1 MRCAESLRVQAYFDA
16 EVDAVSAAAIERH
29 LEHCAEC
36 RALLQ
41 DLEHVRT
48 VLRRDSAYVRAPMEL
63 RTKIMRALDQESAA
77 ETSVADGTPTAEG
90 TAAQR
95 GGPALEGTSAEGA
108 SALEGM
114 PALVGTPTS
123 EGPSASGVSAL
134 KGIPAHEGTALSRG
148 TMRPIERAS
157 PKRRIRPFW
166 VGALSGAGGAAIAA
180 TFAFL
185 LLVPRLTNPL
195 LDELVSAHV
204 RSLMPS
210 HLIDVVSTDK
220 HTVKPWFAGHADV
233 SPVVADFEPQGYR
246 LIGGRVDY
254 LEHQRSAVVVYQ
266 HGAHVINVFSWA
278 GLERPLPADVTRS
291 GYHLAFWKAGDLEY
305 CAVSDTGWDELLGL
319 VRLLKE

>member
-1 MRCAESLRVQAYFDA
+1 MPCAESLRVQAYFDA
-16 EVDAVSAAAIERH
+16 EVDAVSAADIERH

-41 DLEHVRT
+41 DLEHVRS

-63 RTKIMRALDQESAA
+63 RTKIMRALDQENAA
-77 ETSVADGTPTAEG
+77 ETPVA
-90 TAAQR
+90 
-95 GGPALEGTSAEGA
+95 EGTSATEGN
-108 SALEGM
+108 SD
-114 PALVGTPTS
+114 PQGTPATEGTQAPQGTS
-123 EGPSASGVSAL
+123 TA
-134 KGIPAHEGTALSRG
+134 EGTALSRG
-148 TMRPIERAS
+148 TVLPRRTPRPGERVLPNWRMRS
-157 PKRRIRPFW
+157 FW
-166 VGALSGAGGAAIAA
+166 LGALGGVGGAAIAA

-185 LLVPRLTNPL
+185 LLAPRFTNPL

-210 HLIDVVSTDK
+210 HLIDVASTDK

-233 SPVVADFEPQGYR
+233 SPVVADFELQGYR

-278 GLERPLPADVTRS
+278 GHQRALPADVTRS
-291 GYHLAFWKAGDLEY
+291 GYHLTFWKAGDLEY
-305 CAVSDTGWDELLGL
+305 CAVSDAGWDELVGL
-319 VRLLKE
+319 VRLLRE

>member
-1 MRCAESLRVQAYFDA
+1 VRCAESLRVQAYFDG
-16 EVDAVSAAAIERH
+16 EVDAVSAADIERH

-36 RALLQ
+36 RALIQ
-41 DLEHVRT
+41 DLEQVRT
-48 VLRRDSAYVRAPMEL
+48 VLRRDSAYVRTPPLL
-63 RTKIMRALDQESAA
+63 RAKIMSALDQENAA
-77 ETSVADGTPTAEG
+77 ETPVAERTPAVEG
-90 TAAQR
+90 A
-95 GGPALEGTSAEGA
+95 PAAEGA
-108 SALEGM
+108 AAAEG
-114 PALVGTPTS
+114 S
-123 EGPSASGVSAL
+123 
-134 KGIPAHEGTALSRG
+134 ALSRG
-148 TMRPIERAS
+148 AGLPRATPRPSERIP
-157 PKRRIRPFW
+157 PKRRMRPFW
-166 VGALSGAGGAAIAA
+166 VGAFSGAGGAAVAA

-185 LLVPRLTNPL
+185 LLVPRFTNPL

-233 SPVVADFEPQGYR
+233 SPVVADFESQGYR

-278 GLERPLPADVTRS
+278 GQGRALPADMTRS

-305 CAVSDTGWDELLGL
+305 CAVSDTGWDELLDL
-319 VRLLKE
+319 VRLLRE